1 MKQNKRV
8 IMASTS
14 DLAAAITDGMQR
26 FGSSGNFNL
35 INKGSEDVPNW
46 VAIERKTRGNAGM
59 EAYEARINAK
69 NAAQRRRRPSIV
81 GRLI

>member
-26 FGSSGNFNL
+26 FGCRNNFNL
-35 INKGSEDVPNW
+35 INKGSEDSPNW
-46 VAIERKTRGNAGM
+46 IAVEKIARGNAGM
-59 EAYEARINAK
+59 ETYEARINVK

-81 GRLI
+81 GGLI